1 MLASEILRTQDE
13 ATGDKRVIPFLLR
26 FCRWLMTIPFED
38 FLPGSWQKWRGGD
51 LLDSVLWLYNRTGES
66 WLIDL
71 ARIVHERTADWT
83 GGIPTWHGVNICQ
96 GFRQPAQFWQVSK
109 DIRYLQATIRNDE
122 TVMGIYGQGLGG
134 MFAADENCRP
144 GYTGPQQAAETCSM
158 AEFIKS
164 HAMLVGITG
173 DGIWADRAEEIAFNS
188 LPAAFTPD
196 DKALHDLTAPNMVQL
211 DRGNKAPYLQ
221 NAGTMLS
228 YEPYETDRCCQHNHG
243 LGWTSFAEHLWMATP
258 RNGIAAIFYAPCE
271 GTAKVGDGTT
281 VRFLVDTDYPFDDT
295 VRITLRL
302 PKPTRFPLA
311 LRIPSWCEGATV
323 TLNGRQLKGD
333 LEPNS
338 FALIERQ
345 RRDGDAITLKL
356 PMRLQVKVWEK
367 QRNAISVRYGPL
379 WFSLKIGERWEK
391 YRQQGDWAAWEVL
404 PTTAWNYGLI
414 VDLKNPQRS
423 FEVIRKPKPL
433 PSQPFPPDAA
443 PIELRAKGKRIAE
456 GTMVGGIVG
465 PLQDSPVHSELV
477 IGSLVIASEN
487 FSVGIL
493 EWRFGDGTRERRRD
507 G

>member
-1 MLASEILRTQDE
+1 
-13 ATGDKRVIPFLLR
+13 
-26 FCRWLMTIPFED
+26 
-38 FLPGSWQKWRGGD
+38 LP
-51 LLDSVLWLYNRTGES
+51 
-66 WLIDL
+66 
-71 ARIVHERTADWT
+71 
-83 GGIPTWHGVNICQ
+83 
-96 GFRQPAQFWQVSK
+96 
-109 DIRYLQATIRNDE
+109 ATIRNDE

-164 HAMLVGITG
+164 HAMLAGITG

-196 DKALHDLTAPNMVQL
+196 DKALHYLTAPNMVQL

-228 YEPYETDRCCQHNHG
+228 YEPYETYRCCQHNHG

-271 GTAKVGDGTT
+271 GTAKAGDGTT

-345 RRDGDAITLKL
+345 WRDGDVITLKL

-379 WFSLKIGERWEK
+379 WFSLKIGER
-391 YRQQGDWAAWEVL
+391 
-404 PTTAWNYGLI
+404 
-414 VDLKNPQRS
+414 
-423 FEVIRKPKPL
+423 
-433 PSQPFPPDAA
+433 
-443 PIELRAKGKRIAE
+443 
-456 GTMVGGIVG
+456 
-465 PLQDSPVHSELV
+465 
-477 IGSLVIASEN
+477 
-487 FSVGIL
+487 
-493 EWRFGDGTRERRRD
+493 
-507 G
+507 